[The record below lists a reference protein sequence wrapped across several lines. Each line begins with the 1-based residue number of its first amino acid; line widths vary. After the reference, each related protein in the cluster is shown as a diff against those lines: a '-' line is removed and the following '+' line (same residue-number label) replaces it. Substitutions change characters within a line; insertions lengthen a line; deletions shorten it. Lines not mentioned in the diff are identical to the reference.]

1 MGMICTPSNSTVT
14 LKNFSV
20 TRGDN
25 WTLTGEFLVSGVAQD
40 MTGYI
45 WFITVKNLDDN
56 ETDDDDALVEYN
68 KTVAS
73 GTSTTLTPDTTSLIV
88 GKYKYDVQVKTSA
101 GAVYTL
107 VQGLLTITDD
117 VTKRNT
123 TT

>member
-1 MGMICTPSNSTVT
+1 VT